1 MPSSTF
7 HDLVESCGKSGCPVC
22 RVEQRTLERYIENLF
37 YESVNDIKTRE
48 RLRASLGFCRE
59 HARTAL
65 DRRLG
70 NALGFAIIYQDVIT
84 NILRGLEKNSTD
96 PNILKPH
103 RHCIVCHEQEK
114 TTQLVV
120 SALVDGLAEP
130 KLADALRSS
139 DGLCI
144 PHLKKAFE
152 SVRDTAVSEL
162 LRSIHFGKLESL
174 NGELAEF
181 LRKNDYRFKDEGF
194 GAEGDSWLRAVNKL
208 TGDRFGVQ
216 K

>member
-7 HDLVESCGKSGCPVC
+7 HDLIEACGKSGCPVC
-22 RVEQRTLERYIENLF
+22 RVEQNVLDRYIGNLF

-48 RLRASLGFCRE
+48 RLRASLGFCQE
-59 HARTAL
+59 HARMAL

-84 NILRGLEKNSTD
+84 NILRGLEKNGAD
-96 PNILKPH
+96 PNTLKPH

-120 SALVDGLAEP
+120 SALIDGFSEAQL
-130 KLADALRSS
+130 LNALRTS

-144 PHLKKAFE
+144 PHLRMAFE
-152 SVRDTAVSEL
+152 STHGDAVSEV
-162 LRSIHFGKLESL
+162 LRSIHFEKLQSL
-174 NGELAEF
+174 NNELAEF
-181 LRKNDYRFKDEGF
+181 IRKNDYRFKDEGF
-194 GAEGDSWLRAVNKL
+194 GTEGDSWRRAVNKL
-208 TGDRFGVQ
+208 TKDRFGAQ
-216 K
+216 E